1 MVLRRGWINRRWVF
15 AFGVVVVQ
23 FRIASG
29 VYDLVEWV
37 LVVNIWCVHEN
48 LVCRDFIIAI

>member
-15 AFGVVVVQ
+15 AFGVVVVR

-37 LVVNIWCVHEN
+37 LVVNIWSVHEN